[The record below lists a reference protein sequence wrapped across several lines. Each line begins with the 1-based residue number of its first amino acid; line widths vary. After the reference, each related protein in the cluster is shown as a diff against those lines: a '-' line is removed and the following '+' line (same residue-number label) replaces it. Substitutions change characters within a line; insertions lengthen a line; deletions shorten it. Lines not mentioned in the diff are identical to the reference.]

1 MSTAPLRAIAPVL
14 LLSAAAWSCR
24 STTPP
29 PPPAAEASAEASE
42 STPKTPDRVTLT
54 PAAIS
59 EAGIQT
65 WEVKPVDLTHLLTL
79 NGSVEHDERRLVQ
92 VAANVRGRVT
102 RIPLDLGARVAQGA
116 VVAEI
121 ESLELGRAREE
132 FLKELY
138 ALRSATRVYE
148 RAKVLVGGKAI
159 SASEFQA
166 REGEYFA
173 RRAAAEAAE
182 RALHLLGDADAEI
195 ARLRKAV
202 ESETALPPGDPPR
215 LSLRAPF
222 GGRVV
227 DRKVTTGSLVEA
239 LQPLVTLADVS
250 SVWVFLQAHEKDL
263 AVLRIGLAV
272 TIRADAYPQES
283 FPGRIDFI
291 DGVVNEATR
300 TVRVRATVPNT
311 TERLRPGM
319 FVRGQVDIPKPQ
331 SESHTTLVVPQSAL
345 QTLDGHQT
353 VFVQVS
359 PGVFGRRTVEL
370 GHTFEG
376 VTEILAGV
384 RPGDVIVTEGSFVL
398 KSEFA
403 KALLAEDE

>member
-1 MSTAPLRAIAPVL
+1 MPTSNVRAIVPVL
-14 LLSAAAWSCR
+14 LLSAAGWSCR
-24 STTPP
+24 SPT
-29 PPPAAEASAEASE
+29 PPPAAAETAAAEPEAA
-42 STPKTPDRVTLT
+42 PKTPDRVTLT

-65 WEVKPVDLTHLLTL
+65 WEIKPVDLTHLLTL
-79 NGSVEHDERRLVQ
+79 NGTVEHDERRLVQ

-102 RIPLDLGARVAQGA
+102 RIPLDLGARVAQGG

-132 FLKELY
+132 YLKELY
-138 ALRSATRVYE
+138 GLRAATRVYE
-148 RAKVLVGGKAI
+148 RAKVLVSGKAI
-159 SASEFQA
+159 SAGEFQA
-166 REGEYFA
+166 REGDYLA

-182 RALHLLGDADAEI
+182 RALHLLGDTDAEI

-202 ESETALPPGDPPR
+202 ESEAALPPGDAPR

-239 LQPLVTLADVS
+239 LQPLVTLADLS
-250 SVWVFLQAHEKDL
+250 SVWVFLQAYEKDL
-263 AVLRIGLAV
+263 AALKLGLAV
-272 TIRADAYPQES
+272 TIRADAFPQES
-283 FPGRIDFI
+283 FKGRIDFI
-291 DGVVNEATR
+291 GGVVDEATR
-300 TVRVRATVPNT
+300 TVRVRATVPNA

-384 RPGDVIVTEGSFVL
+384 KPGDVIVTEGSFVL

>member
-1 MSTAPLRAIAPVL
+1 MNTSRLRVLVPL
-14 LLSAAAWSCR
+14 LLLPVVGWSCR
-24 STTPP
+24 GSAPP
-29 PPPAAEASAEASE
+29 EPAMENSEAAAEAAI
-42 STPKTPDRVTLT
+42 PKTPDRVTLT

-59 EAGIQT
+59 EAGIET
-65 WEVKPVDLTHLLTL
+65 WEVKLVDLTHLLTL
-79 NGSVEHDERRLVQ
+79 TGTVEHDEHRLVQ

-102 RIPLDLGARVAQGA
+102 RMPLDLGAQVRQGE

-132 FLKELY
+132 YLKELY
-138 ALRSATRVYE
+138 ALRAATRVYE

-159 SASEFQA
+159 SAGEFQT
-166 REGEYFA
+166 REGDYLA

-182 RALHLLGDADAEI
+182 RALHLLGDADAQI
-195 ARLRKAV
+195 ARLRTAV
-202 ESETALPPGDPPR
+202 ESETALPAGDPPR

-222 GGRVV
+222 GGRVI
-227 DRKVTTGSLVEA
+227 DRKVTTGSQVEA
-239 LQPLVTLADVS
+239 LQPLVTLADLS
-250 SVWVFLQAHEKDL
+250 SVWVFLQAYEKDL
-263 AVLRIGLAV
+263 GLLTTGLSV
-272 TIRADAYPQES
+272 TIRADAYPQET
-283 FPGRIDFI
+283 FAGRIDFLG
-291 DGVVNEATR
+291 GVVDEATR
-300 TVRVRATVPNT
+300 TIRVRATVRNP

-331 SESHTTLVVPQSAL
+331 SEAHPTLVVPQSAL

-353 VFVQVS
+353 VFVQLS

-384 RPGDVIVTEGSFVL
+384 KPGDVIVTEGSFVL

-403 KALLAEDE
+403 KALLAED

>member
-1 MSTAPLRAIAPVL
+1 MNTSRLRVLVPL
-14 LLSAAAWSCR
+14 LLLPVVGWSCR
-24 STTPP
+24 GSAPP
-29 PPPAAEASAEASE
+29 EPAAETSEAAAEAAI
-42 STPKTPDRVTLT
+42 PKTPDRVTLT

-102 RIPLDLGARVAQGA
+102 RMPLDLGARVPQGA

-138 ALRSATRVYE
+138 ALRAASRVYE

-159 SASEFQA
+159 SAGEFQT
-166 REGEYFA
+166 RESDYLA
-173 RRAAAEAAE
+173 RRAATEAAE
-182 RALHLLGDADAEI
+182 RALHLLGDADVEI
-195 ARLRKAV
+195 ARLRRAV
-202 ESETALPPGDPPR
+202 ESETALPAGDPPR

-222 GGRVV
+222 GGRVI

-239 LQPLVTLADVS
+239 LQPMVTLADLS
-250 SVWVFLQAHEKDL
+250 SVRVFLQAYEKDL
-263 AVLRIGLAV
+263 AVITLGLAV
-272 TIRADAYPQES
+272 TIRADAYPQET
-283 FPGRIDFI
+283 FHGRIDFLG
-291 DGVVNEATR
+291 GVVDEATR
-300 TVRVRATVPNT
+300 TVRVRATVPNPA
-311 TERLRPGM
+311 ERLRPGM
-319 FVRGQVDIPKPQ
+319 FVRGQVDIPKPH
-331 SESHTTLVVPQSAL
+331 SESHRTLVVPQSAL

-353 VFVQVS
+353 VFVQLS
-359 PGVFGRRTVEL
+359 PGVFGRRTVEP

-384 RPGDVIVTEGSFVL
+384 KTGDVIVTEGSFVL

-403 KALLAEDE
+403 KALLAEDD